1 MASVAE
7 AEYGTIFI
15 NAKTVVPIITNLNE
29 MGCKQGPTAI
39 QVENPTAVGIT
50 AKNSCQNKSK
60 AMDMRLYWINGRI
73 EQGKFRVFWIP
84 GPENL
89 GDYHSK
95 HHPPENHIDL

>member
-39 QVENPTAVGIT
+39 QVDNSTAVGIAT
-50 AKNSCQNKSK
+50 KYFCQNKSE
-60 AMDMRLYWINGRI
+60 AMDI
-73 EQGKFRVFWIP
+73 
-84 GPENL
+84 
-89 GDYHSK
+89 
-95 HHPPENHIDL
+95 